1 MASVGRP
8 PPASGGKAQLVFD
21 CTLHL
26 ATLGGMLR
34 IPSHQT
40 AVRNLQNTVGLV
52 SVLELQ
58 KPYSVNG
65 REQLTKESC
74 FSRNNIYS

>member
-1 MASVGRP
+1 MPSSADVHGNRMAGAGRP
-8 PPASGGKAQLVFD
+8 PPASGGKAQLVLD

-34 IPSHQT
+34 ILSHQI

-52 SVLELQ
+52 SV
-58 KPYSVNG
+58 
-65 REQLTKESC
+65 
-74 FSRNNIYS
+74 